1 MSDELLNKEKYHVLV
16 HFDRSDRSYYFL
28 TEDSSLKIGDA
39 VICET
44 LRGIELGKISSS
56 LVKDEDENSQLSFIL
71 RKAIELDIERY
82 EENIKDAEE
91 AYKIS
96 LKEVHKLNLPMR
108 VTGAEYTLDRTK
120 LQFDFSADERVDF
133 RELARRLASI
143 FHTRIE
149 LRQIGPRD
157 RARMIGGLGVCGL
170 RLCCSLFLNE
180 FDGISIN
187 RAKNQMLALNIP
199 KLSGQ
204 CGKLI
209 CCLKY
214 EDDQYSEMK
223 KLFPRVGEKI
233 KIEDSLFSVTGINIL
248 SYSVKLESEDGVKVL
263 SLDEFKALKNKVKND
278 EARS

>member
-16 HFDRSDRSYYFL
+16 YFDRSDRSYYFL

-39 VICET
+39 DICET
-44 LRGIELGKISSS
+44 LRGIELGKISSL

>member
-1 MSDELLNKEKYHVLV
+1 MSDELNQEKYHVLV

-28 TEDSSLKIGDA
+28 TNDTSLKIGDA

-44 LRGIELGKISSS
+44 IRGIELGKISSS
-56 LVKDEDENSQLSFIL
+56 LVKDEGENNELNYIL
-71 RKAIELDIERY
+71 RKAIELDFERY

-91 AYKIS
+91 AYKIA

-120 LQFDFSADERVDF
+120 LQFDFSADERIDF

-157 RARMIGGLGVCGL
+157 RARLIGGLGICGL

-223 KLFPRVGEKI
+223 KLFPRVGEKV

-263 SLDEFKALKNKVKND
+263 SLDEFKELKNKVKND
-278 EARS
+278 ETRS

>member
-263 SLDEFKALKNKVKND
+263 SLDEFKALKK
-278 EARS
+278 